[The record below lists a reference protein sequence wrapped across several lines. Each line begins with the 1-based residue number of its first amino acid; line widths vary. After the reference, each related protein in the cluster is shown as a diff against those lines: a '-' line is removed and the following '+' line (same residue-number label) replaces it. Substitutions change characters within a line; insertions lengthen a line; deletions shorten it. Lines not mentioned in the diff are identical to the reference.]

1 MKSFHRIWK
10 YGWLGFSRNA
20 WISTAAILT
29 MTLALSVVSG
39 LLVLGNITD
48 TFVKELQGKID
59 VSVYF
64 KQSAEV
70 AKILQLQYALEA
82 KSEVAGV
89 EYVSQDKALELF
101 RDRHKDNELLMSSLK
116 ELNQNPFQASLNIK
130 AQKAS
135 QFDAIVSFVEGFENK
150 DIVEKVNYKENE
162 KVIQRLT
169 AITSSIQKV
178 GLVFTIVLAF
188 IVLLVTFNTIRLVIY
203 SYRDEISVMKL
214 VGASDWFIRGPFVV
228 TAALYGVFSAVITW
242 LAFFLIIWLVS
253 EKAGMIF
260 SGTDI
265 LGYWAGNF
273 FGIFMI
279 LLLLGAGLGVLS
291 AFIAMRRYLQV

>member
-1 MKSFHRIWK
+1 
-10 YGWLGFSRNA
+10 
-20 WISTAAILT
+20 

-39 LLVLGNITD
+39 LLVIGNITD
-48 TFVKELQGKID
+48 TFVKELQGKVD

-64 KQSAEV
+64 KQNAEE

-82 KSEVAGV
+82 KQEVAGV
-89 EYVSQDKALELF
+89 EYVSQDQALSLF
-101 RDRHKDNELLMSSLK
+101 KNRHKDNELLMSSLK

-135 QFDAIVSFVEGFENK
+135 QFNAIVSFVEGYQNK
-150 DIVEKVNYKENE
+150 DIIEKVNYKENE
-162 KVIQRLT
+162 TVIQRLT
-169 AITSSIQKV
+169 AITSSIQKA
-178 GLVFTIVLAF
+178 GLIFTVVLAF

-214 VGASDWFIRGPFVV
+214 VGASDWFIRGPFII
-228 TAALYGVFSAVITW
+228 TAALYGIFSAVITW
-242 LAFFLIIWLVS
+242 IAFFLIVWLVS

-273 FGIFMI
+273 FWIFM
-279 LLLLGAGLGVLS
+279 LLLVVGAGLGVLS
-291 AFIAMRRYLQV
+291 AFIAIRRYLQV